1 MSVEKRQKEQ
11 EKTSMVVE
19 GFLFANEAEAAQA
32 RKEAEGV
39 KYVKEKAQMDDPEM
53 VLRIYNKMIQQRLFD
68 TAVGYSYLKDPAGVS
83 AVDSVYPEGRYFPDS
98 GAASAV
104 EESLRKAKRAPAPKP
119 KTQTVVKNADYR
131 RRYRIVRW
139 IAFIL
144 AVCVVAMF
152 AITATTNNTTVLNY
166 ENQLINKYEA
176 WEEPARPEAGSDR
189 DEGKRAWNHAG
200 IERKIHRFFISSCY
214 NDDKKRKGYGS
225 MDKIRI
231 LVVDDESRM
240 RKLVRD
246 FLVREG
252 YEVLEA
258 GDGEE
263 ALDLFYREKDIALI
277 ILDVMMPK
285 RNGFEVCREIRETSK
300 VPIIMLTA
308 KGEESDELNGFELG
322 VDEYISKPFSPKIL
336 VARVGAILRRSGKTQ
351 DEEAAVSMEESFW
364 TRRPHG

>member
-1 MSVEKRQKEQ
+1 MTR
-11 EKTSMVVE
+11 
-19 GFLFANEAEAAQA
+19 
-32 RKEAEGV
+32 
-39 KYVKEKAQMDDPEM
+39 
-53 VLRIYNKMIQQRLFD
+53 
-68 TAVGYSYLKDPAGVS
+68 AVGYSYLKDLQEYLQSIPFIRKE
-83 AVDSVYPEGRYFPDS
+83 DIFPIPVQHPQ
-98 GAASAV
+98 V

-308 KGEESDELNGFELG
+308 EGEESDEPETDLNSVWTNIFPNL
-322 VDEYISKPFSPKIL
+322 F
-336 VARVGAILRRSGKTQ
+336 LRRYWLR
-351 DEEAAVSMEESFW
+351 VSEPFCAGAERRRMKKRRSPWEESFW
-364 TRRPHG
+364 TRQPTW

>member
-1 MSVEKRQKEQ
+1 MSVEKRKKEQ

-53 VLRIYNKMIQQRLFD
+53 VLGIYNKMIQQRLFD
-68 TAVGYSYLKDPAGVS
+68 TAVGYSYLKDLQEYLQSIPFIRKE
-83 AVDSVYPEGRYFPDS
+83 DIFPIPVQHPQ
-98 GAASAV
+98 V
-104 EESLRKAKRAPAPKP
+104 EESLRKAKRASAPKP

-189 DEGKRAWNHAG
+189 GEGKRAWNHAG
-200 IERKIHRFFISSCY
+200 IERKY
-214 NDDKKRKGYGS
+214 T
-225 MDKIRI
+225 
-231 LVVDDESRM
+231 
-240 RKLVRD
+240 D
-246 FLVREG
+246 F
-252 YEVLEA
+252 
-258 GDGEE
+258 
-263 ALDLFYREKDIALI
+263 
-277 ILDVMMPK
+277 
-285 RNGFEVCREIRETSK
+285 S
-300 VPIIMLTA
+300 
-308 KGEESDELNGFELG
+308 
-322 VDEYISKPFSPKIL
+322 
-336 VARVGAILRRSGKTQ
+336 
-351 DEEAAVSMEESFW
+351 
-364 TRRPHG
+364 

>member
-68 TAVGYSYLKDPAGVS
+68 TAVGYSYLKDLQEYLQSIPFIRKE
-83 AVDSVYPEGRYFPDS
+83 DIFPIPVQHPQ
-98 GAASAV
+98 V
-104 EESLRKAKRAPAPKP
+104 EESLRK
-119 KTQTVVKNADYR
+119 ADYR

-176 WEEPARPEAGSDR
+176 WEERLDQRQEA
-189 DEGKRAWNHAG
+189 
-200 IERKIHRFFISSCY
+200 IEAK
-214 NDDKKRKGYGS
+214 
-225 MDKIRI
+225 
-231 LVVDDESRM
+231 
-240 RKLVRD
+240 
-246 FLVREG
+246 
-252 YEVLEA
+252 
-258 GDGEE
+258 
-263 ALDLFYREKDIALI
+263 EK
-277 ILDVMMPK
+277 
-285 RNGFEVCREIRETSK
+285 
-300 VPIIMLTA
+300 
-308 KGEESDELNGFELG
+308 ELG
-322 VDEYISKPFSPKIL
+322 IMPE
-336 VARVGAILRRSGKTQ
+336 
-351 DEEAAVSMEESFW
+351 
-364 TRRPHG
+364 

>member
-1 MSVEKRQKEQ
+1 MSVEKRKKEQ

-68 TAVGYSYLKDPAGVS
+68 TAVGYSYLKDLQEYLQSIPFIRKE
-83 AVDSVYPEGRYFPDS
+83 DIFPIPVQHPQ
-98 GAASAV
+98 V

-176 WEEPARPEAGSDR
+176 WEEPARPEAGSD
-189 DEGKRAWNHAG
+189 
-200 IERKIHRFFISSCY
+200 
-214 NDDKKRKGYGS
+214 
-225 MDKIRI
+225 
-231 LVVDDESRM
+231 
-240 RKLVRD
+240 
-246 FLVREG
+246 
-252 YEVLEA
+252 
-258 GDGEE
+258 
-263 ALDLFYREKDIALI
+263 
-277 ILDVMMPK
+277 
-285 RNGFEVCREIRETSK
+285 
-300 VPIIMLTA
+300 
-308 KGEESDELNGFELG
+308 
-322 VDEYISKPFSPKIL
+322 
-336 VARVGAILRRSGKTQ
+336 
-351 DEEAAVSMEESFW
+351 
-364 TRRPHG
+364 

>member
-39 KYVKEKAQMDDPEM
+39 KYVKEKAQMDDPEK

-68 TAVGYSYLKDPAGVS
+68 TAVGYSYLKDLQEYLQSIPFIRKE
-83 AVDSVYPEGRYFPDS
+83 DIFPIPVQHPQ
-98 GAASAV
+98 V

-166 ENQLINKYEA
+166 ENQLINKSEA
-176 WEEPARPEAGSDR
+176 WEERLDQRQEA
-189 DEGKRAWNHAG
+189 
-200 IERKIHRFFISSCY
+200 IEAK
-214 NDDKKRKGYGS
+214 
-225 MDKIRI
+225 
-231 LVVDDESRM
+231 
-240 RKLVRD
+240 
-246 FLVREG
+246 
-252 YEVLEA
+252 
-258 GDGEE
+258 
-263 ALDLFYREKDIALI
+263 EK
-277 ILDVMMPK
+277 
-285 RNGFEVCREIRETSK
+285 
-300 VPIIMLTA
+300 
-308 KGEESDELNGFELG
+308 ELG
-322 VDEYISKPFSPKIL
+322 IMPE
-336 VARVGAILRRSGKTQ
+336 
-351 DEEAAVSMEESFW
+351 
-364 TRRPHG
+364 

>member
-68 TAVGYSYLKDPAGVS
+68 TAVGYSYLKDLQEYLQSIP
-83 AVDSVYPEGRYFPDS
+83 VYPEGRYFPDS
-98 GAASAV
+98 GAASAGGG
-104 EESLRKAKRAPAPKP
+104 ESPQGEARAGTKAEDADRG
-119 KTQTVVKNADYR
+119 KNADYR

-176 WEEPARPEAGSDR
+176 WEERLDQRQEAI
-189 DEGKRAWNHAG
+189 EAKEKRAWNHAG
-200 IERKIHRFFISSCY
+200 IERKIHRFFH
-214 NDDKKRKGYGS
+214 K
-225 MDKIRI
+225 
-231 LVVDDESRM
+231 
-240 RKLVRD
+240 
-246 FLVREG
+246 
-252 YEVLEA
+252 
-258 GDGEE
+258 
-263 ALDLFYREKDIALI
+263 
-277 ILDVMMPK
+277 
-285 RNGFEVCREIRETSK
+285 
-300 VPIIMLTA
+300 
-308 KGEESDELNGFELG
+308 
-322 VDEYISKPFSPKIL
+322 
-336 VARVGAILRRSGKTQ
+336 
-351 DEEAAVSMEESFW
+351 
-364 TRRPHG
+364 

>member
-53 VLRIYNKMIQQRLFD
+53 VLRIYNKMKDLQE
-68 TAVGYSYLKDPAGVS
+68 YLQSIPFIRKEDI
-83 AVDSVYPEGRYFPDS
+83 FPIPVQHPQ
-98 GAASAV
+98 V

-176 WEEPARPEAGSDR
+176 WEERLDQRQEA
-189 DEGKRAWNHAG
+189 
-200 IERKIHRFFISSCY
+200 IEAK
-214 NDDKKRKGYGS
+214 
-225 MDKIRI
+225 
-231 LVVDDESRM
+231 
-240 RKLVRD
+240 
-246 FLVREG
+246 
-252 YEVLEA
+252 
-258 GDGEE
+258 
-263 ALDLFYREKDIALI
+263 EK
-277 ILDVMMPK
+277 
-285 RNGFEVCREIRETSK
+285 
-300 VPIIMLTA
+300 
-308 KGEESDELNGFELG
+308 ELG
-322 VDEYISKPFSPKIL
+322 IMPE
-336 VARVGAILRRSGKTQ
+336 
-351 DEEAAVSMEESFW
+351 
-364 TRRPHG
+364 